1 MSARRYA
8 VRVDVSGR
16 VVAMLPAA
24 SALVICGVGCLL
36 TLRALQQLA

>member
-16 VVAMLPAA
+16 VVAMLPAV

-36 TLRALQQLA
+36 TLRALKQLA